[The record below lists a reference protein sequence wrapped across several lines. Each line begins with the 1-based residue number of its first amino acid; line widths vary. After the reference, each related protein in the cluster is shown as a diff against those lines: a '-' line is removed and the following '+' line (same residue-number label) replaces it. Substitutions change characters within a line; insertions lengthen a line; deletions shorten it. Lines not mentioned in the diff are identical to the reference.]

1 MNTETF
7 AALATGAEPAGGAAV
22 GEAIGATAAAGVATA
37 LIALLISWH
46 RSGRIDWLA
55 RAAAAAR
62 RATGLPEWAALPVLV
77 LNASLLTAVLGMYW
91 DISLHIDNGRDP
103 GPLANPAHYLILVG
117 LYGVLLAGVLSA
129 ALAADRPSRT
139 AISLGAGWWAP
150 VGGALIA
157 VCGAFALSGFPLDDL
172 WHRLF
177 GQDVTLWGPTHL
189 MLIGGASL
197 ATLGALALQSE
208 AIGELGRDPE
218 SSRRGAFVVLRRSLL
233 AGSFLVALS
242 TFQGEFDFGV
252 PQFREVLQ
260 PVLIM
265 LAAGIGLVTARIY
278 LGRGGA
284 LMAVLGFLV
293 IRGLVALMVGVV
305 WGQTTPHFPLY
316 LAEAVLVEAA
326 FAGAARR
333 SPVATGTVAGVL
345 IGTIGLAA
353 EWGWSHVWMPLPW
366 TASLLPEAAIAG
378 FVTAVAAGAL
388 GGFIGGSLRGP
399 TRAYGRPR
407 LTRGARQA
415 ALAALLVLV
424 AVIAWGLPMASDGPA
439 SARVTLTD
447 VPSAEGRAVQ
457 ATIRVAPRDS
467 LEGANFA
474 NVTAWQGGGRV
485 LSDLRGVAP
494 GVYRTTEPIPV
505 HDGWK
510 AMVRVQTGDSL
521 VAVPIYM
528 PRDSAIP
535 APEVPARPAFTR
547 SFVRDVEVLQ
557 REQKDDVPGGLKLIA
572 YLAVGGIAAAMIA
585 LIGWALLRLEGG
597 AGPRRS
603 KRVRNV
609 SETSGS
615 LAGTPSPR

>member
-233 AGSFLVALS
+233 AGRFLVALS

-326 FAGAARR
+326 FAGAPRR

-366 TASLLPEAAIAG
+366 TASLLPGAAIAG

-424 AVIAWGLPMASDGPA
+424 AVVAWGLPMASDGPA

-485 LSDLRGVAP
+485 LSDLRRVGP

-510 AMVRVQTGDSL
+510 SMVRVQTGDSL

-535 APEVPARPAFTR
+535 APAVPARPAFTR

-557 REQKDDVPGGLKLIA
+557 REQKEDVPGGLKLIA

-585 LIGWALLRLEGG
+585 LVGWALIRLEGG

>member
-1 MNTETF
+1 MNTQTF
-7 AALATGAEPAGGAAV
+7 VAQATGAEPAGGAAA
-22 GEAIGATAAAGVATA
+22 GEAIGATVAAGVATA

-77 LNASLLTAVLGMYW
+77 LNVALLTAVLGMYW

-129 ALAADRPSRT
+129 ALAAERPSRT

-157 VCGAFALSGFPLDDL
+157 VCGAFALSGFPLDDV

-218 SSRRGAFVVLRRSLL
+218 RSRRGAGVLLRRSLL

-284 LMAVLGFLV
+284 LMAVLGFLI

-333 SPVATGTVAGVL
+333 SPVSTGAIAGVL

-378 FVTAVAAGAL
+378 LVTAVAAGAL
-388 GGFIGGSLRGP
+388 GGYMGGSLLGP
-399 TRAYGRPR
+399 TRPPGLPG

-447 VPSAEGRAVQ
+447 VPSAGGRAVQ
-457 ATIRVAPRDS
+457 ATIRVTPRDS

-474 NVTAWQGGGRV
+474 NVTAWQGGGSV
-485 LSDLRGVAP
+485 LSDLRRVAP
-494 GVYRTTEPIPV
+494 GVYRTTEPVPV

-510 AMVRVQTGDSL
+510 SMVRVQTGDSL
-521 VAVPIYM
+521 VAVPVYM

-535 APEVPARPAFTR
+535 APAVPARPAFTR
-547 SFVRDVEVLQ
+547 SFVRDVKVLQ

-572 YLAVGGIAAAMIA
+572 YLAVGGIAAAMLA
-585 LIGWALLRLEGG
+585 LIAWVLIRLEGG
-597 AGPRRS
+597 VGPRRA

>member
-55 RAAAAAR
+55 RVVVAAR

-316 LAEAVLVEAA
+316 LAEALLVEAA

-333 SPVATGTVAGVL
+333 SPVATGAIAGVL

-353 EWGWSHVWMPLPW
+353 EWGWTHVWMPLPW
-366 TASLLPEAAIAG
+366 TASLLPEAALAG
-378 FVTAVAAGAL
+378 LVTAGAAGTL
-388 GGFIGGSLRGP
+388 GGFSGGSLMGP
-399 TRAYGRPR
+399 PRAPGRPR
-407 LTRGARQA
+407 LSRAARQG

-447 VPSAEGRAVQ
+447 VPSADGRAVQ
-457 ATIRVAPRDS
+457 ATIRVSPRDS
-467 LEGANFA
+467 LEGANFD

-485 LSDLRGVAP
+485 LSDLRRVGP
-494 GVYRTTEPIPV
+494 GVYRATEPIPV

-510 AMVRVQTGDSL
+510 SMVRVQTGDSL

-535 APEVPARPAFTR
+535 APAVPARPAFTR

-557 REQKDDVPGGLKLIA
+557 REQKEDVPGGLKLIA

-585 LIGWALLRLEGG
+585 LIAWALLRLD
-597 AGPRRS
+597 AGVGTIRS
-603 KRVRNV
+603 KPVRNV

>member
-1 MNTETF
+1 MNTQTF
-7 AALATGAEPAGGAAV
+7 AAQATGAEPAGGAAA
-22 GEAIGATAAAGVATA
+22 GEAIGATAAAAVATA

-55 RAAAAAR
+55 RGAAAAR

-77 LNASLLTAVLGMYW
+77 LNVSLLTAVLGMYW

-129 ALAADRPSRT
+129 VLAADRPSRT

-218 SSRRGAFVVLRRSLL
+218 RSRRGAGVLIRRSLL

-333 SPVATGTVAGVL
+333 SPVATGAIAGVL
-345 IGTIGLAA
+345 IGTVGLAA

-388 GGFIGGSLRGP
+388 GGYIGGSLLGP
-399 TRAYGRPR
+399 TRAPGLPR

-424 AVIAWGLPMASDGPA
+424 AVIAWGLPMASV
-439 SARVTLTD
+439 SVT
-447 VPSAEGRAVQ
+447 
-457 ATIRVAPRDS
+457 PRDS

-485 LSDLRGVAP
+485 LSDLRRVAP
-494 GVYRTTEPIPV
+494 GVYRTTEPVPV

-510 AMVRVQTGDSL
+510 SMVRVQTGDSL

-547 SFVRDVEVLQ
+547 SFVRDVKVLQ
-557 REQKDDVPGGLKLIA
+557 REQKDDVPGGLKLVA

-585 LIGWALLRLEGG
+585 LIAWVLIRLDGG
-597 AGPRRS
+597 VGPRRA